1 MSNLSTR
8 LRSLFHFPG
17 SYVSPD
23 VSRALLEC
31 ADAAERLE
39 REVAALRNDLQ
50 RVECLYR
57 ELQHAGEVRYDRA
70 EAALA
75 ENAALRAAC
84 EAALEILPKVGS
96 APFKTKVRSCEIAD
110 QVRAALAKRGAT

>member
-57 ELQHAGEVRYDRA
+57 EL
-70 EAALA
+70 L
-75 ENAALRAAC
+75 AAC
-84 EAALEILPKVGS
+84 EIAKATCSPHGLSVLNAAM
-96 APFKTKVRSCEIAD
+96 
-110 QVRAALAKRGAT
+110 AKRGAT